1 LILDTSSV
9 ISRVK
14 KGVEIWEN
22 ITVVSLIEY
31 PPILDYENFH
41 GEIYF
46 PTRAEQ
52 LRAVHLQ
59 KRLRVIGKPLGASD
73 LLIAA
78 VCLNR
83 NEELV
88 TMDEDFLV
96 IREVEPS
103 FKMILEKFV

>member
-1 LILDTSSV
+1 
-9 ISRVK
+9 
-14 KGVEIWEN
+14 
-22 ITVVSLIEY
+22 
-31 PPILDYENFH
+31 
-41 GEIYF
+41 
-46 PTRAEQ
+46 
-52 LRAVHLQ
+52 
-59 KRLRVIGKPLGASD
+59 VIGKPLGASD